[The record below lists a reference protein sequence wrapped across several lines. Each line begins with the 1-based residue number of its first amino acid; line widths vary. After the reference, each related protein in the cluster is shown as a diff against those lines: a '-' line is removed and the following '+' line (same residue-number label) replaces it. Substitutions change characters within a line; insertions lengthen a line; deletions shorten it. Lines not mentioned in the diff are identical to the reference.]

1 LNWGEIPY
9 EWMAAYFGGYFN
21 GNYNTGFWPPATT
34 RMVAGGPTLSQI
46 FVSGG
51 NPYDSGTWLK
61 QSLTK
66 TAQGMFLSWNT
77 QSGAM
82 YQVQTSTNFSS
93 WNNLGTPRFA
103 AGTNDSLY
111 VGGSPVGYYRI
122 VLLR

>member
-1 LNWGEIPY
+1 
-9 EWMAAYFGGYFN
+9 
-21 GNYNTGFWPPATT
+21 
-34 RMVAGGPTLSQI
+34 
-46 FVSGG
+46 
-51 NPYDSGTWLK
+51 
-61 QSLTK
+61 
-66 TAQGMFLSWNT
+66 MFLSWNT